1 MRVPSV
7 NATAAAN
14 SHEFGYISGSHSI
27 QLGEFHHAT
36 FRKHDRSHHR
46 LLAVLCIVAG
56 YGSGAGILAE
66 VAEPG
71 EQNFLIWLIQCL
83 GLFGMLAVLVAIA
96 LFFGSWIVVFAARR
110 PAVIASY
117 CVFLLLPLLLAVAA
131 ALKGLV
137 AAFSVYAMADT
148 DMKQTHIIGLLSEVL
163 VIPLTALMLT
173 IPTFFILATGLF
185 IRTLFAGKSQS
196 AAATKPSAVP

>member
-1 MRVPSV
+1 MRY
-7 NATAAAN
+7 
-14 SHEFGYISGSHSI
+14 FGSMIGLI
-27 QLGEFHHAT
+27 TGC
-36 FRKHDRSHHR
+36 
-46 LLAVLCIVAG
+46 LLFCASSQAM
-56 YGSGAGILAE
+56 AQAPGILAQ

-71 EQNFLIWLIQCL
+71 DQNFLVWLIQCL
-83 GLFGMLAVLVAIA
+83 GLFGMLAVLVAIV

-117 CVFLLLPLLLAVAA
+117 LIFLLLPLLLAIVA

-137 AAFSVYAMADT
+137 AAFSVYAMTDT
-148 DMKQTHIIGLLSEVL
+148 DMKQTHILGLLSEVL

-185 IRTLFAGKSQS
+185 FRTLFAEKNVSTAGN
-196 AAATKPSAVP
+196 KPSPVP